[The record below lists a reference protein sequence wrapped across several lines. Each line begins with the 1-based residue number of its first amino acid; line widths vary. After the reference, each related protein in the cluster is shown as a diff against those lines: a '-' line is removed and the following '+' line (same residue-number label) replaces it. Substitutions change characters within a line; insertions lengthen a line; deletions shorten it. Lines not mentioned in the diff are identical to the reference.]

1 MGEPTDC
8 ARSDR
13 EAADREPA
21 LLDPALAP
29 PAGPESAEGPATEL
43 VVDSAPEVV
52 VSADA
57 TACIDA
63 IAAPTP
69 TAIATAPTRL
79 R

>member
-21 LLDPALAP
+21 LLDPALTLS
-29 PAGPESAEGPATEL
+29 AGTDSADGPATEL
-43 VVDSAPEVV
+43 VVDSAPGFV

-57 TACIDA
+57 TA
-63 IAAPTP
+63 
-69 TAIATAPTRL
+69 
-79 R
+79 